1 MAQVWVSQVLTSV
14 VMFVT
19 GMLCLVRARRNLG
32 GRPGGS
38 SPRTDSIGV
47 PANFIMAF
55 VSTLLALLVLG
66 LSRTHR
72 RDLRRVVERRDD
84 VLPWV
89 VAFAALFF
97 AGNMFYFEGLAGAP
111 NAGYARALM
120 TVEVGALA
128 VLSAWLFGAPLSWR
142 KIAGIASIT
151 VGAALVST

>member
-1 MAQVWVSQVLTSV
+1 MSLVWVSQVLLSV

-38 SPRTDSIGV
+38 PAQTDSIGV

-72 RDLRRVVERRDD
+72 RDLQRVVERRDD
-84 VLPWV
+84 VLPWI

-97 AGNMFYFEGLAGAP
+97 TGNMFFPTSMAWPAP
-111 NAGYARALM
+111 RTRA
-120 TVEVGALA
+120 THG
-128 VLSAWLFGAPLSWR
+128 P
-142 KIAGIASIT
+142 
-151 VGAALVST
+151 